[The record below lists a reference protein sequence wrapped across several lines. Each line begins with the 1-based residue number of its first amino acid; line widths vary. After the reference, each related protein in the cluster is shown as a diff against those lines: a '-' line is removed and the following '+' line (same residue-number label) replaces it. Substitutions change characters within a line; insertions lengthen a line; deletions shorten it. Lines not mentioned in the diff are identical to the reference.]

1 MKKILFIH
9 NHKDFSGAAR
19 SLAETIEGLK
29 FKYEIY
35 VICPTGS
42 ASSFLSKCKINVI
55 NVKGVPRFNH
65 FEIGYYKSLRWLIL
79 LRETIFLIYFFFKL
93 FNLKKKLKKIE
104 NIHLNEFELII
115 LSPILNFFF
124 KTNITTHLRSRL
136 RLNSGNLRIKFLKF
150 ISRKFIKKII
160 AIDNDCY
167 ETSYDKKNTEIVY
180 NVLNKEKEI
189 KKNYNNNINLTFGF
203 IGNFLKRKG
212 IYDLLLAFK
221 KINQM
226 ELPINLLVGGTEIKR
241 SFLNNFFYSKKNFKN
256 FLIKNRINNCSNIKF
271 LGPVSD
277 LNNFYSKIDV
287 LIFPSYFNCVGR
299 PVIESSLFK
308 IPSIVGMKKYNEDT
322 VIKNASLIFTPG
334 NIQEL
339 VEKILIFYKN
349 KKKVIEMGEN
359 AYKNA
364 TRLFD
369 QKANT
374 EKFIRI
380 LNLN

>member
-79 LRETIFLIYFFFKL
+79 LRETILLIYFFFKL

-241 SFLNNFFYSKKNFKN
+241 SFLNNFFYSKKI
-256 FLIKNRINNCSNIKF
+256 L
-271 LGPVSD
+271 
-277 LNNFYSKIDV
+277 KI
-287 LIFPSYFNCVGR
+287 F
-299 PVIESSLFK
+299 
-308 IPSIVGMKKYNEDT
+308 
-322 VIKNASLIFTPG
+322 
-334 NIQEL
+334 
-339 VEKILIFYKN
+339 
-349 KKKVIEMGEN
+349 
-359 AYKNA
+359 
-364 TRLFD
+364 
-369 QKANT
+369 
-374 EKFIRI
+374 
-380 LNLN
+380 

>member
-35 VICPTGS
+35 VVCPAGS
-42 ASSFLSKCKINVI
+42 SSSFFSRCKINVI
-55 NVKGVPRFNH
+55 NVKGVPRLNH
-65 FEIGYYKSLRWLIL
+65 FEIGYYKNLRWLIL
-79 LRETIFLIYFFFKL
+79 LREIMFFIYFSFKL
-93 FNLKKKLKKIE
+93 FSLKKKLKDIE

-115 LSPILNFFF
+115 LSPILSFFF
-124 KTNITTHLRSRL
+124 KTNITSHLRSRL
-136 RLNSGNLRIKFLKF
+136 ELNNGNLRIKFLKF

-180 NVLNKEKEI
+180 NVLNNERDII
-189 KKNYNNNINLTFGF
+189 KNDNNHDNLTFGF

-256 FLIKNRINNCSNIKF
+256 FLIKNSINNCSNIKF

-277 LNNFYSKIDV
+277 LSNFYSNIDV

-364 TRLFD
+364 TKLFD
-369 QKANT
+369 HKSNT
-374 EKFIRI
+374 KKFIKI

>member
-29 FKYEIY
+29 LKHEIY
-35 VICPTGS
+35 VLCPTGS
-42 ASSFLSKCKINVI
+42 SSSFFNKCKINVLNI
-55 NVKGVPRFNH
+55 KGVPRFNH
-65 FEIGYYKSLRWLIL
+65 FEIGFYNNLRWFIL
-79 LRETIFLIYFFFKL
+79 LREIIFFVYFFYKL
-93 FNLKKKLKKIE
+93 FSLKKKLKNVD

-115 LSPILNFFF
+115 LSPILSLFF
-124 KTNITTHLRSRL
+124 KTNITSHLRSRL
-136 RLNSGNLRIKFLKF
+136 EVNSGSFRIRFLKF
-150 ISRKFIKKII
+150 LTKKYIKKII

-167 ETSYDKKNTEIVY
+167 ETSYDKNNTEVVY
-180 NVLNKEKEI
+180 NILNKEDIEKDD
-189 KKNYNNNINLTFGF
+189 KNLDNLTFGF

-212 IYDLLLAFK
+212 IYDLLFAFK
-221 KINQM
+221 KINEM
-226 ELPINLLVGGTEIKR
+226 KLPINLLIAGSEIKR
-241 SFLNNFFYSKKNFKN
+241 SFLNNFIHSKKNFKS
-256 FLIKNRINNCSNIKF
+256 FLIQNNINNCSNIKF
-271 LGPVSD
+271 LGSVNN
-277 LNNFYSKIDV
+277 LNYFYKKIDV

-308 IPSIVGMKKYNEDT
+308 IPSIVGMKKYNDDT
-322 VIKNASLIFTPG
+322 VIKTASLIFTPG

-339 VEKILIFYKN
+339 VEKILFFYRN
-349 KKKVIEMGEN
+349 KKEVIAMGEN

-364 TRLFD
+364 NKLFD
-369 QKANT
+369 HKKNI